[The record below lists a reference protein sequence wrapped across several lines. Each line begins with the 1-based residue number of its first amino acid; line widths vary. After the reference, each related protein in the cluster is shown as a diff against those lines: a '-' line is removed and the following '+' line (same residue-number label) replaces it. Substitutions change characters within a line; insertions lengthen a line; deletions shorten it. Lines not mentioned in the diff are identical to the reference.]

1 MNLICQLFIYC
12 SFIVIHTNAVLDLQI
27 LTVVAQK
34 MSRTNGLL
42 YNIYQTGKAVE
53 VLADYFDNNTYDTIV
68 HYFLREEYDQLTR
81 NDSDVQ
87 EIPQSEETLDAYDMK
102 EEKIFNDYASYNRE
116 VWDRK
121 IIMEKIFHNYFNY
134 KVDMSSNLMCQNNE
148 NKLCEIIA
156 LLRSTHISVKIFEF
170 QPTCDNGLCNISR
183 YNMQDIN
190 PSEKIL
196 FGIVPTIFVQLE
208 NKTIQVDTSS
218 QINLGVYNFTTNE

>member
-53 VLADYFDNNTYDTIV
+53 VLADYFDNNTY
-68 HYFLREEYDQLTR
+68 
-81 NDSDVQ
+81 DVQ